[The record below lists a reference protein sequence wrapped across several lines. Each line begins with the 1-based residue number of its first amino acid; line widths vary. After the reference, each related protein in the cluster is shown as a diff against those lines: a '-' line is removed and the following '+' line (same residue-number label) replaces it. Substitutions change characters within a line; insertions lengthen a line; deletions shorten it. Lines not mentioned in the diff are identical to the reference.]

1 MNKLLMMLLSAV
13 VVTAGVN
20 TYSFTDIDGNEM
32 NMSAFE
38 GKKVLIVNT
47 ASGSERVSQYAGLD
61 SLYQMYHDS
70 LVIIAFP
77 SNSFGN
83 EPLDNAGIKS
93 FISNNYSRHYI
104 LASKVNITGEDQ
116 HPLFQWLT
124 KDSLNNAV
132 STSIQNDFYKFL
144 LDENGELMGVY
155 AGEVEP
161 MDSIIIKAIG
171 LPSVEE
177 EQ

>member
-1 MNKLLMMLLSAV
+1 MSKLLIMFLSAV
-13 VVTAGVN
+13 VITGGIH
-20 TYSFTDIDGNEM
+20 TYSFTDIDGNEI
-32 NMSAFE
+32 NMSVFE

-47 ASGSERVSQYAGLD
+47 ASGSDRVSQYAGLD
-61 SLYQMYHDS
+61 SLYQLYHDS

-93 FISNNYSRHYI
+93 FISSNYNTHYI
-104 LASKVNITGEDQ
+104 FASKANVTGEDQ
-116 HPLFQWLT
+116 YPLFQWLT

-132 STSIQNDFYKFL
+132 STTIQNDFYKFL

-161 MDSIIIKAIG
+161 MDSSIIKAIG
-171 LPSVEE
+171 LPVVPE